1 MSDDVEFEPGK
12 AYVRRDGSDKWK
24 ELGTAIAL
32 LPGDGP
38 VELRRSIPVTSIIFL
53 SGGAEVDV
61 TDDFDLENGITLTVT
76 FPTLETAEEHDR
88 KWHRK
93 EDT

>member
-1 MSDDVEFEPGK
+1 MNDDEFEPGK

-24 ELGTAIAL
+24 ELGTAVAL

-38 VELRRSIPVTSIIFL
+38 VELRRRIPVTSII
-53 SGGAEVDV
+53 SISSGAEVDI
-61 TDDFDLENGITLTVT
+61 TDDFDLKHGISLTAV
-76 FPTLETAEEHDR
+76 FPTMEEAQAFGR